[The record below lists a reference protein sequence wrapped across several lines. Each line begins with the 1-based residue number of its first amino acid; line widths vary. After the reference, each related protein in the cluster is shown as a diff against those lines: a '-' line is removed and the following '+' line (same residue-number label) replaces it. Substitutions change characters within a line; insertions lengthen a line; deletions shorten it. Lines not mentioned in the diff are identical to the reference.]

1 MAVLGVVATMV
12 GLWPTLG
19 WITPNQYE
27 ADTTASQQEILEAI
41 GELKQLQTDTRDEWQ
56 CDELDEDLLKLLH
69 LQRDNDSIE
78 LQRDIEKI
86 KNKMEA
92 LDCSRFFDD

>member
-19 WITPNQYE
+19 WITPNQYK
-27 ADTTASQQEILEAI
+27 ADTTASQKEILEAI
-41 GELKQLQTDTRDEWQ
+41 GELKELQQDTRDEWQ

-69 LQRDNDSIE
+69 LQADGDSIE

-86 KNKMEA
+86 KNKMRA
-92 LDCSRFFDD
+92 LDCSRFFED